1 MIGLVQVAKI
11 PQSVLCDVSQFDESV
26 TFAVIEAEIFASAP
40 KKKIRACVSTSSILI
55 QRFFFV
61 LCFTSFVFAPI
72 SFAIL
77 TKITTIKIQRIK
89 LNIFHTTFLI
99 KAAVFFA
106 SSAFFAEQPEE
117 MAIIFVVKFP
127 AARAAVSSQCIVADA
142 FGHAF

>member
-1 MIGLVQVAKI
+1 MYFSRLR
-11 PQSVLCDVSQFDESV
+11 
-26 TFAVIEAEIFASAP
+26 

-55 QRFFFV
+55 QCFFFV

-72 SFAIL
+72 SFASL
-77 TKITTIKIQRIK
+77 TRITTIKIQSIK

-99 KAAVFFA
+99 KAAEFFA

-117 MAIIFVVKFP
+117 MAVIFVVKFP
-127 AARAAVSSQCIVADA
+127 AARAAVGSQRIVAEP